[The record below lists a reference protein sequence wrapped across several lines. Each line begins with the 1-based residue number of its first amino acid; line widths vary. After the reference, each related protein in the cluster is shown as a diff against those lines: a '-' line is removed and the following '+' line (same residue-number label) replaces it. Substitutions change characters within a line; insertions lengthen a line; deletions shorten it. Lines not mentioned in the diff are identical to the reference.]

1 MEYIVN
7 GAIGISLYNL
17 KHGRNFLPFIADL
30 KDRVIKYIDVVY
42 GITDTSDVQINAPLE
57 LLTLSLCKKDTNEMV
72 FDEVGA
78 QNFDPWTKYG
88 VRQFVGYK
96 VDLEKSFI
104 TADANAVGE
113 NTFLVFYY
121 QDDKI
126 PQPNSLVKKL
136 SSSSV
141 YFGSSTMNYFPENR
155 TLADKSFTG
164 IFPPIAYLTD
174 NGEVSSLS
182 YLDGMFINL
191 VRESNMFVRN
201 VPLSLL
207 FRTYEMVNFIA
218 FDGIQIDFTNSFIQI
233 APSYVAQCS
242 GYGIVLNFEYAD

>member
-17 KHGRNFLPFIADL
+17 KQGRNFLPFIADL

-42 GITDTSDVQINAPLE
+42 GITDTSDVQIDAPQE
-57 LLTLSLCKKDTNEMV
+57 FLTLSLCKKDTNEMV
-72 FDEVGA
+72 FDEVSA
-78 QNFDPWTKYG
+78 KNFDPWSKYG
-88 VRQFVGYK
+88 VRQFIGYK
-96 VDLEKSFI
+96 LDLEKSFI
-104 TADANAVGE
+104 NADSNAVGE

-126 PQPNSLVKKL
+126 PQSNSLVKKVA
-136 SSSSV
+136 SSSV

-155 TLADKSFTG
+155 TLADKVFTG
-164 IFPPIAYLTD
+164 IFPPIAELTD
-174 NGEVSSLS
+174 NGDVSSIS
-182 YLDGMFINL
+182 HIDGMFINL

-201 VPLSLL
+201 VPLMLL
-207 FRTYEMVNFIA
+207 FRSYEMISHIS

-233 APSYVAQCS
+233 PPSYVAQCS
-242 GYGIVLNFEYAD
+242 GYGIVLNYEYED